1 MKMLHVTIQTDKF
14 DEEIRFYEEQ
24 VGLRIQEDMRSI
36 GRKIVF
42 LAEEAQDTKIEIIE
56 NPQAFNAGNA
66 NLSVGFA
73 TEDLDKKYNLL
84 KEAGYT
90 VTDAVALAQYAVFL
104 CKRSGGRNHTIYA
117 NLKSAN
123 HHLGN

>member
-90 VTDAVALAQYAVFL
+90 VTQMQSPSPNTRFFFVKDPAGV
-104 CKRSGGRNHTIYA
+104 TIQFMQI
-117 NLKSAN
+117 
-123 HHLGN
+123 